1 MFTKKSN
8 VLTFIVELAE
18 ELVING
24 TRIVI
29 VLGVAKTGKASSD
42 FLLTLRIILTIA
54 SIEHPLVG
62 TAIGITSSS
71 AVGWVTC
78 AARIADLC
86 LVCDH

>member
-1 MFTKKSN
+1 MQY

-29 VLGVAKTGKASSD
+29 VLGIAKTGKASSD
-42 FLLTLRIILTIA
+42 FLFTLGIILTIA
-54 SIEHPLVG
+54 SIEHPLIG

-71 AVGWVTC
+71 AVGWVAC